1 MTSLVFIVAIVLNA
15 VANIL
20 MKAGA
25 VRPGNAHRL
34 SDVLLNMVSNP
45 IILAGVACF
54 GLGLAAYN
62 YVLIKTDLSVAYPI
76 MTSVGYVIVVLASWL
91 FFKESLTTLQ
101 VVGIIAIAV
110 GVWMVSRS

>member
-1 MTSLVFIVAIVLNA
+1 MTYVIFIIAIVLNA

-25 VRPGNAHRL
+25 LKPKENTQVSEVFFNMI
-34 SDVLLNMVSNP
+34 LNPV
-45 IILAGVACF
+45 IIAGILCF

-76 MTSVGYVIVVLASWL
+76 MTSVGYVIVILASWL
-91 FFKESLTTLQ
+91 FFKESLTFIQLA
-101 VVGIIAIAV
+101 GIALIII
-110 GVWMVSRS
+110 GVWMVAR